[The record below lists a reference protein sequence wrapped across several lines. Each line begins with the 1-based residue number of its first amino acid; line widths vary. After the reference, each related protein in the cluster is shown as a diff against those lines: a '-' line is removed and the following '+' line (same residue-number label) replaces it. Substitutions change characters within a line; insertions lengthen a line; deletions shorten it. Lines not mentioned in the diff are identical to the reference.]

1 MGRCCMFGFF
11 KKNTKT
17 NVSNNA
23 GGLQSFH
30 YSAAKNKMVP
40 CESTPCRIHG
50 DNDILAADAY
60 DATIKLNAKINA
72 YNAYKQ
78 KQVKNQGMGM
88 QAGANNGNANN
99 NASTLNP
106 NKITPDDYDK
116 VDLFKDNEY
125 AKLVS
130 FNTIYVGNLRYA
142 PAVKKLYFNDDAY
155 SDYTVNFAKRC
166 EYCHGTGSVNDE
178 MCTLCG
184 GQKYSAKCS
193 ASPADMVLIQ
203 DVKGAD
209 DRKFHDF
216 VKQYPDDF
224 NEYMRHVIIAN
235 TYLANDGE
243 KALYSQELKKNFKNE
258 VVNDQNAFL
267 RNIRSLK
274 YHYDERMKGA
284 NANTIN
290 SSNIMVAGSLNIG
303 RKIVNRRVTILST
316 HVYNDKKTGEKKV
329 VLYCEET
336 DKASGTNRYK
346 GYKLFASYNKNC
358 IPGNRVYI
366 SSAYISAYDPDDAG
380 RPYLKLRNA
389 KVSIYN
395 KGEI

>member
-1 MGRCCMFGFF
+1 MFGLF
-11 KKNTKT
+11 KKKTTNDNNDAANTANSS
-17 NVSNNA
+17 NVDT
-23 GGLQSFH
+23 GLKSWH
-30 YSAAKNKMVP
+30 YSPDENKMVP
-40 CESTPCRIHG
+40 CAITPCSQHG
-50 DNDILAADAY
+50 DTDVIAANEY
-60 DATIKLNAKINA
+60 FATMEINQRISA
-72 YNAYKQ
+72 R
-78 KQVKNQGMGM
+78 
-88 QAGANNGNANN
+88 AGA
-99 NASTLNP
+99 LNP
-106 NKITPDDYDK
+106 NKILPDDYDK
-116 VDLFKDNEY
+116 VALFKDNKY
-125 AKLVS
+125 ARLVS

-142 PAVKKLYFNDDAY
+142 PAVKKLYLSDDAS

-166 EYCHGTGSVNDE
+166 EYCHGTGFVNDE

-203 DVKGAD
+203 DDNDNAD
-209 DRKFHDF
+209 DKKFHDF
-216 VKQYPDDF
+216 VRKYPDDF

-267 RNIRSLK
+267 RNMRSLK
-274 YHYDERMKGA
+274 YHYDERMKGV

-303 RKIVNRRVTILST
+303 RKIVNRRITILST

-346 GYKLFASYNKNC
+346 GYKLFTSYNKNC

-366 SSAYISAYDPDDAG
+366 SSAYISAYDPDDSG

-395 KGEI
+395 KGDL